1 MLGPRRRIPE
11 SRQTWVEPLG
21 DQDNGEGW
29 GTHLGHP
36 LPSPPPF
43 PSPLPPPNLRPLLR
57 PGHVE
62 LMSSLTIFF
71 FR

>member
-36 LPSPPPF
+36 LPSPP
-43 PSPLPPPNLRPLLR
+43 LPPPKPEAPSQAWPR
-57 PGHVE
+57 GAHVLADE
-62 LMSSLTIFF
+62 FF